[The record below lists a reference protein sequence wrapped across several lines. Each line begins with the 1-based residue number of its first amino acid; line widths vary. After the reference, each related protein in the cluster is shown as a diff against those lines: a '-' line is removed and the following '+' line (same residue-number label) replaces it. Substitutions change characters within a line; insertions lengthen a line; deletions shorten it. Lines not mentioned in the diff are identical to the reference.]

1 LAFFVLCTT
10 FINMKLVYVIILQLL
25 IIVIH
30 AQDVEVLS
38 LSSFKHDYLVS
49 EMQYLED
56 INDTGKTQ
64 YIATLK
70 ISGAHGN
77 EIIGHWLNLLNM
89 NAKRLGANLFYVESY
104 VEDELKADLIV
115 KMYFGGL
122 NFITANTNK
131 VDKNKIYIFNQSR
144 SKNDTGSFYM
154 NQKKITFDPKNFY
167 TIDTKQFQLY
177 HISSNGKKS
186 TTVNESFPKNGIS
199 VFYIIPNGKKS
210 IIAKNSPV
218 IRKNGLSI
226 NFKKNKP
233 LKCKYTFG
241 RFAME
246 IYKSKE

>member
-10 FINMKLVYVIILQLL
+10 FINMKWACLLFFQLS
-25 IIVIH
+25 IFFCF
-30 AQDVEVLS
+30 AQDVEVVS

-89 NAKRLGANLFYVESY
+89 KAKRLGANLFYVESY

-154 NQKKITFDPKNFY
+154 NHKKITFDPKTFY

-199 VFYIIPNGKKS
+199 VFYIIPNGKNS
-210 IIAKNSPV
+210 IIANNSPV

>member
-1 LAFFVLCTT
+1 
-10 FINMKLVYVIILQLL
+10 MKLVYVIILQLL

-56 INDTGKTQ
+56 RNDTGKTQ

-131 VDKNKIYIFNQSR
+131 VDKNKIYIFNQ
-144 SKNDTGSFYM
+144 
-154 NQKKITFDPKNFY
+154 KKITFDPKIFY

-186 TTVNESFPKNGIS
+186 TTVNESFPINGIS

-210 IIAKNSPV
+210 IIANNSPV